1 MQGKINNPKQIKQV
15 PLARWLGASYL
26 RTAVIPLCII
36 ELGFLLSYWATG
48 NFTYQRNVDTV
59 NALSEQYLEDI
70 ATREAANIDAAL
82 GSVEG
87 LARVFAA
94 EAGEAL
100 RTPHDAP
107 ASEKARYHLGPD
119 GAFHTL
125 RGGPEDTASFYS
137 GYHHVGPREIEK
149 VWRTSQLDHTM
160 RHIKAASPLVRQV
173 YLNTWDSYN
182 RIYPYFDVTSQYA
195 PKMNIPSYN
204 FYYEADEKHNPA
216 RKVVWTD
223 AYVDPAGSGWMVSA
237 IAPVHLSNRL
247 EAVVGI
253 DLTVETMIR
262 RILALDLP
270 WDGYAMLVGRD
281 GTILALPPAG
291 EKDLGLAELK
301 DHDYADAIRSDT
313 FKPEQFNI
321 VRRPELKALANA
333 IVSGKTTVNHIALGG
348 RTMLAANARVT
359 GPGWTLVVLAPASQ
373 ILADASTLHDQLMQV
388 GFIMLLILLAFYALF
403 FAFLL
408 WRARVMSKQVAEPL
422 RAVEGVMAR
431 IGAGE
436 YEQEAPRFGVQE
448 FDNLSERLVETG
460 HTLGR
465 AHRQIV
471 EQEAEVRR
479 ALDTERRVTTG
490 QRRFINILSHEFRTP
505 LTVIDSCGQILRR
518 RATRLTAEATV
529 ERADMIRRAAARI
542 REVMESALQL
552 VRMED
557 GETTCRPSAVAVV
570 GLVRDAIRSASEGRE
585 VVASFTPE
593 AESASVLVDRA
604 LVHSALAAIVENA
617 CRYSP
622 EGMIVEVGARIEGGR
637 CIVSVRDEGPGIAA
651 EDLPMVRERFWR
663 GANSTAVP
671 GAGTGLYLASTLI
684 DANGGLLDIASSAGG
699 GTVVTA
705 SLPLAEVTVTELWE
719 ATA

>member
-313 FKPEQFNI
+313 FK
-321 VRRPELKALANA
+321 
-333 IVSGKTTVNHIALGG
+333 
-348 RTMLAANARVT
+348 
-359 GPGWTLVVLAPASQ
+359 Q
-373 ILADASTLHDQLMQV
+373 I
-388 GFIMLLILLAFYALF
+388 
-403 FAFLL
+403 
-408 WRARVMSKQVAEPL
+408 
-422 RAVEGVMAR
+422 
-431 IGAGE
+431 
-436 YEQEAPRFGVQE
+436 
-448 FDNLSERLVETG
+448 
-460 HTLGR
+460 GR
-465 AHRQIV
+465 AHV
-471 EQEAEVRR
+471 
-479 ALDTERRVTTG
+479 
-490 QRRFINILSHEFRTP
+490 
-505 LTVIDSCGQILRR
+505 
-518 RATRLTAEATV
+518 
-529 ERADMIRRAAARI
+529 
-542 REVMESALQL
+542 
-552 VRMED
+552 
-557 GETTCRPSAVAVV
+557 
-570 GLVRDAIRSASEGRE
+570 
-585 VVASFTPE
+585 
-593 AESASVLVDRA
+593 
-604 LVHSALAAIVENA
+604 
-617 CRYSP
+617 
-622 EGMIVEVGARIEGGR
+622 
-637 CIVSVRDEGPGIAA
+637 
-651 EDLPMVRERFWR
+651 
-663 GANSTAVP
+663 
-671 GAGTGLYLASTLI
+671 
-684 DANGGLLDIASSAGG
+684 
-699 GTVVTA
+699 
-705 SLPLAEVTVTELWE
+705 
-719 ATA
+719 